1 VSARAWILAGLVPA
15 VLAGCGGGGG
25 KTVSSSSLKPRL
37 LPSIGGLRFE
47 RNFDWRDP
55 VDLVGQGIA
64 IPQATAPSAAVKEFV
79 DAGYRG
85 GAGVAFTPRGQPE
98 PETIEAVTRLGSP
111 AGARKVLRW
120 LHQQDL
126 QQPCFSQCIFQP
138 RAIAITGVPGAAGV
152 AQVPGQQ
159 PPPAGARKLPSG
171 AGGPQTNLIAEFTIG
186 PYLYYARTQ
195 AAPRDQPRF
204 VAGVRLAYARAK
216 RYASS

>member
-1 VSARAWILAGLVPA
+1 VVVPA

-25 KTVSSSSLKPRL
+25 KTVSSSSLHPRL
-37 LPSIGGLRFE
+37 LPSIAGLRFE
-47 RNFDWRDP
+47 RSFDWRDP

-64 IPQATAPSAAVKEFV
+64 IPQATAPSRAVKEFQ

-85 GAGVAFTPRGQPE
+85 AAGVAFTPRGQPE
-98 PETIEAVTRLGSP
+98 PETIEAVAQLRSS
-111 AGARKVLRW
+111 ADARKVLTW
-120 LHQQDL
+120 LHGQDL

-138 RAIAITGVPGAAGV
+138 RSIAIRGVPGAEGV

-159 PPPAGARKLPSG
+159 PLPPGARKLPSG
-171 AGGPQTNLIAEFTIG
+171 AASGGPQTNLIAEFTIG

-195 AAPRDQPRF
+195 ADRREQPRF
-204 VAGVRLAYARAK
+204 VAGVKLAYTRAK